1 MERFAWE
8 TPIVNGRDDSTQS
21 QGYHSPDQ
29 RATGMALHS
38 LFGDRPFHDQG
49 SWDSPLSIE
58 EMVPPEVKNTVL
70 LTRKQLE

>member
-1 MERFAWE
+1 
-8 TPIVNGRDDSTQS
+8 
-21 QGYHSPDQ
+21 
-29 RATGMALHS
+29 MALHS
-38 LFGDRPFHDQG
+38 LFGDRPFLDQG